1 MRLREFAGEQPGSP
15 SADQL
20 LGLVQFLAGRA
31 QDTNSRKQI
40 STDAFIS
47 LAQSL
52 DINVTPDNIEEIV
65 GQPPLSSVLEPLD
78 PNNPGEIVFKGAGAP
93 APTQMPV
100 NKAQDIVAAAAKSAA
115 KKDRNV

>member
-31 QDTNSRKQI
+31 ADTNSQKQI
-40 STDAFIS
+40 SRDAFIS

-52 DINVTPDNIEEIV
+52 DINVTPDNVEEIV
-65 GQPPLSSVLEPLD
+65 GQPPLSSVLEPLE
-78 PNNPGEIVFKGAGAP
+78 PGATDIVFKSAGQTT
-93 APTQMPV
+93 PTGMPV
-100 NKAQDIVAAAAKSAA
+100 NKAQNIVAAAAKSAA